1 MTASFLSKKSV
12 PIGDGS
18 VTVTQLSGLE
28 RYEYIEYTSN
38 LEQPAMPVQP
48 DDSASESEKQQ
59 YLDAMAKIINLF
71 GKITFQARARLV
83 AYGMKDLDMPNL
95 DERHQFVM
103 AHFTEEHINT
113 LHDEV
118 ALFSGIPLPKAKD
131 TAEEPEQTEHQE
143 GPIDPKV

>member
-1 MTASFLSKKSV
+1 MTASFLSKKTV
-12 PIGDGS
+12 PVGDGS

-38 LEQPAMPVQP
+38 LEQPTMPVKP
-48 DDSASESEKQQ
+48 DDSAPESEKQQ
-59 YLDAMAKIINLF
+59 YLDAMAKVINLF

-95 DERHQFVM
+95 DERHQYVM

-118 ALFSGIPLPKAKD
+118 ALFSGIPLPKAKE
-131 TAEEPEQTEHQE
+131 TAEEPKQTERKE
-143 GPIDPKV
+143 GPIDPKA

>member
-1 MTASFLSKKSV
+1 MTASFLSKKKV
-12 PIGDGS
+12 PIGDVS

-38 LEQPAMPVQP
+38 LEQPSMPVKP
-48 DDSASESEKQQ
+48 DDSAPESEKQQ
-59 YLDAMAKIINLF
+59 YLDAMAKVINLF

-83 AYGMKDLDMPNL
+83 AYGMKDWDMPNL
-95 DERHQFVM
+95 DERHQYVM

-118 ALFSGIPLPKAKD
+118 AEFSGIPLPKSKD
-131 TAEEPEQTEHQE
+131 PEADHKQSEPSE
-143 GPIDPKV
+143 GPIDPKA